1 MISSGKRVVIFLDS
15 GANQNVNFI
24 LDEFTYMWETPFDQ
38 TDSSFPCTVDRPASL
53 RGQIPNGR
61 LSVINHFLD
70 TELPIVNILIPDR
83 DALAQTN
90 GVSGP
95 GSLGLQAQQCAVLY
109 GGYPN
114 FLLVD
119 CKCDFR
125 NATNCSL

>member
-24 LDEFTYMWETPFDQ
+24 LDEFTFMWETPFDQ

-70 TELPIVNILIPDR
+70 IQLPIVNILIPDR

-95 GSLGLQAQQCAVLY
+95 GSLGVQAQQCADSY
-109 GGYPN
+109 GTYPN

-119 CKCDFR
+119 CNLIFR
-125 NATNCSL
+125 ALVNFSL

>member
-53 RGQIPNGR
+53 QGQIPNGR

-70 TELPIVNILIPDR
+70 IKLPIVDILIPDKG
-83 DALAQTN
+83 ALEQTN
-90 GVSGP
+90 GASGP
-95 GSLGLQAQQCAVLY
+95 GSLGLQAQQCAAIY
-109 GGYPN
+109 DRFPN

-119 CKCDFR
+119 C
-125 NATNCSL
+125 NAIFERD